1 MEKGYAYDEAVYQ
14 LKEIEDYLEEYEP
27 TENDLEDYVRRVLLA
42 IHAKAD
48 YIIACL

>member
-27 TENDLEDYVRRVLLA
+27 TENDLEDYVRRVLVA